1 MSAPS
6 AWIGLPKCEKDLGTM
21 SSQLSDG
28 LYESLLTN
36 HLVEA
41 IKDFGFRRT
50 VTISGEDLDQHLLR
64 VIAKALVE
72 KFSTLKKVDEKI
84 SFANEIL
91 ALTGTEVRV
100 VSGADAEIL
109 LALVFKPLN
118 GTKHLLDRPVLG
130 LSDIGLL
137 TNSSVGLNVG
147 SQLRRELPSADSV
160 YILMSFVKKAGIAHI
175 EQQLRDL
182 IDRGVDVRLLTT
194 VYMGATDAEALDR
207 LVTDLGVKVKV
218 SYDTKTTRLHAKA
231 WLLERNS
238 GFSTAFVGSSN
249 LSNPAL
255 SSGLEWNVRLSQ
267 VSSPAVVK
275 EFKTAFEAYWNADEF
290 HEYLPARDR
299 ETLDVALE
307 MANPS
312 GTKTENYFVPNL
324 DVEPRLHQSKML
336 DDLEYSRSTLGL
348 HKNLVVAATG
358 TGKTVLAALD
368 YKNIHGNGGSRPKL
382 LFVAHRQEIL
392 KQALATYRAVL
403 KDGNFG
409 EIYVA
414 GNKPKAWNH
423 VFASVQSLS
432 SFDIQNF
439 DRDAFDV
446 VVIDE
451 FHHGT
456 APTYRRIIDHLI
468 PQELLGL
475 TATPE
480 RADGERVQDAF
491 FEGRIASELRLWDAM
506 DQALLSP
513 FEYFG
518 IGEDR
523 KTVDYSKVELT
534 GSGSY
539 KTASLSNVLT
549 GNDLRDFLL
558 LREMKSK
565 VGNFRTMKALF
576 FCVDQKHAN
585 YVAELLK
592 EKAGIQ
598 AVAVTDKTPDD
609 ERSSAQAD
617 LLAGKIQAIASV
629 DVFNEGVD
637 LPEVDTIVMLRP
649 TESPVVFL
657 QQLGRGLRLA
667 KGKTNVTVLDFI
679 GAHRGEYRFDRKL
692 GALLGKFRGE
702 LKEQVETG
710 FPNIPSG
717 INVSLDAVAQQFVLE
732 SLKEQLGMG
741 SKKLAMDAKAIGTL
755 DLEVFLGKSGHDL
768 IELINKSSWLKIL
781 SESGLISSAL
791 EHVDDWLA
799 KKSYRLAHLDDLERI
814 DRYSSF
820 LIDGI
825 EKWSDLSE
833 KSKRF
838 ASMFFWNLFPDAK
851 SVSGD
856 AFLSIAEGIDYVRDR
871 PLVVSEYLSVMQA
884 AKLRMHKMTYPVIFK
899 KAEIP
904 VQAHAHYTRD
914 ELLGVFEW
922 ARLKGNP
929 IRGDG
934 TKTTRSKGHQVGV
947 EYLKEID
954 TDLLIVNLVKEESK
968 FSVSTRYKD
977 FALTKDIFC
986 CDSQN
991 KDSVDT
997 VAGVRYIN
1005 QRTSRHD
1012 VVIAMREKS
1021 DGGTFMIVGLA
1032 DYLDHSGNNP
1042 ISLKWK
1048 LRHPLDAESFMLAAA
1063 VRTA

>member
-1 MSAPS
+1 
-6 AWIGLPKCEKDLGTM
+6 M

-36 HLVEA
+36 NLVEA

-50 VTISGEDLDQHLLR
+50 DQISGEDLDQHLLR

-72 KFSTLKKVDEKI
+72 KFSTLKKTDEKI
-84 SFANEIL
+84 SFANELL

-109 LALVFKPLN
+109 LALVFNPLK
-118 GTKHLLDRPVLG
+118 GTKHLLERPVLG

-137 TNSSVGLNVG
+137 TNSAVGLNVG
-147 SQLRRELPSADSV
+147 SQLRRELPSSDNV

-182 IDRGVDVRLLTT
+182 IDRGIEVRLLTT

-267 VSSPAVVK
+267 VSSPTVVK
-275 EFKTAFEAYWNADEF
+275 EFKTAFETYWNADEF

-299 ETLDVALE
+299 ETLDIALE

-312 GTKTENYFVPNL
+312 GGKTENYFVPNL
-324 DVEPRLHQSKML
+324 DVEPRLHQAKML
-336 DDLEYSRSTLGL
+336 DDLEYSRTTLGI

-368 YKNIHGNGGSRPKL
+368 YKNIHGNSGSRPKL

-414 GNKPKAWNH
+414 GSKPKAWNH

-439 DRDAFDV
+439 ERDAFDV

-456 APTYRRIIDHLI
+456 APTYRRIIDHLL

-513 FEYFG
+513 FDYFG

-523 KTVDYSKVELT
+523 KTVDYSQVEVT

-539 KTASLSNVLT
+539 KTSSLSNALT

-565 VGNFRTMKALF
+565 VSNFNTMKALF

-585 YVAELLK
+585 YVAALLQ

-598 AVAVTDKTPDD
+598 AVAVTDKTPDE
-609 ERSSAQAD
+609 ERSSAQSN

-679 GAHRGEYRFDRKL
+679 GAHKGEYRLDRKL

-702 LKEQVETG
+702 LKDQVEAG

-717 INVSLDAVAQQFVLE
+717 INVSLDAVARDFVLE
-732 SLKEQLGMG
+732 NLKEQLGMG
-741 SKKLAMDAKAIGTL
+741 AKKLAMDAKAIGTL
-755 DLEVFLGKSGHDL
+755 DLEVFLVKSGHEL
-768 IELINKSSWLKIL
+768 VELINKTSWLKVL
-781 SESGLISSAL
+781 TESGLLAEAL
-791 EHVDDWLA
+791 EPVDDWLA
-799 KKSYRLAHLDDLERI
+799 KKSYRLVHVDDVERI
-814 DRYSSF
+814 DRYSAF
-820 LIDGI
+820 LTGGPRI
-825 EKWSDLSE
+825 WQNLSE
-833 KSKRF
+833 ADRRY
-838 ASMFFWNLFPDAK
+838 ASMLFWNLFPDAK
-851 SVSGD
+851 DFSG
-856 AFLSIAEGIDYVRDR
+856 ATFESITAGLDYVRTR
-871 PLVVSEYLSVMQA
+871 PLVVSEYIAVMES
-884 AKLRMHKMTYPVIFK
+884 AKRRMHKQTYEVAFRN
-899 KAEIP
+899 ADIP
-904 VQAHAHYTRD
+904 LQAHAHYTRD
-914 ELLGVFEW
+914 ELLGGIGW
-922 ARLKGNP
+922 ARLEGNP
-929 IRGDG
+929 IQSKDG
-934 TKTTRSKGHQVGV
+934 STRRAKGHQVGV
-947 EYLKEID
+947 EYIEEID
-954 TDLLIVNLVKEESK
+954 ADVFFVNLVKEESK
-968 FSVSTRYKD
+968 FSISTRYKD

-986 CDSQN
+986 WDSQN
-991 KDSVDT
+991 SESTDGKN
-997 VAGVRYIN
+997 GKRYIN
-1005 QRTSRHD
+1005 QGTSKHD
-1012 VVIAMREKS
+1012 VLIAMREKS
-1021 DGGTFMIVGLA
+1021 NGGTFMVLGLA
-1032 DYLDHSGNNP
+1032 DYFKHEGNKP
-1042 ISLKWK
+1042 ISLQWK
-1048 LRHPLDAESFMLAAA
+1048 LRQPLDAETFMEAAA